1 MQAACTR
8 QTFRKRTLDSGN
20 THVTISK
27 MFKLQGYIDENGTKR
42 FAKWFKTLNGIAA
55 AKVTIALTRL
65 ERGNLSKVKGVGGG
79 VLDARLISAP
89 ASASIR

>member
-1 MQAACTR
+1 
-8 QTFRKRTLDSGN
+8 
-20 THVTISK
+20 

-65 ERGNLSKVKGVGGG
+65 ERGNLSKV
-79 VLDARLISAP
+79 
-89 ASASIR
+89 